1 MKSSENSSIVQEE
14 TVKREAIGLWRSS
27 VQFLSNLLDFRHD
40 TDKDATIAS
49 INSDIPFKG
58 ATAWILIC
66 SVFVAS
72 IGLNANS
79 PAVVIGAMLISPLMG
94 PILGIGLSVAM
105 NDIDT
110 MKKSLVNF
118 SVMVVLSVLTAY
130 LFFELFPLSQDSSEL
145 LARTKPDIRDVLI
158 AFFGGS
164 ALIIAKTKK
173 GTIASTIFGVAI
185 ATALMPPLCTVG
197 FGLAKG
203 GSVGLGYATG
213 ALYLF
218 TINTIFIGLA
228 TFIVLKVLRFPMLRY
243 ANSKRRKLIAR
254 SASILAI
261 VVMIPALYTFAQV
274 YKQSVFETQA
284 VGFIQNE
291 ISVNKQLQLLSSEVS
306 YEENSIEL
314 NFFNEIGAAT
324 KEDLISE
331 LRYNEAYK
339 DLKEVNLKILGSD
352 TSSYEII
359 TKVYED
365 TRQALKGREAE
376 IEALKTEI
384 TDLKSQMEVVKN
396 SQVIEGFDF
405 VGILQSVKSQFI
417 KLQQVAISQNFASSD
432 MQSVDTTY
440 VFNVAWKDP
449 NNTIEVLNTLLK
461 VYVEE
466 NFNLKN
472 VSVVNDLD

>member
-1 MKSSENSSIVQEE
+1 MKSSENSSIVQKE

-173 GTIASTIFGVAI
+173 GTIASTILGVAI

>member
-1 MKSSENSSIVQEE
+1 
-14 TVKREAIGLWRSS
+14 
-27 VQFLSNLLDFRHD
+27 
-40 TDKDATIAS
+40 
-49 INSDIPFKG
+49 
-58 ATAWILIC
+58 
-66 SVFVAS
+66 
-72 IGLNANS
+72 
-79 PAVVIGAMLISPLMG
+79 
-94 PILGIGLSVAM
+94 
-105 NDIDT
+105 
-110 MKKSLVNF
+110 
-118 SVMVVLSVLTAY
+118 
-130 LFFELFPLSQDSSEL
+130 
-145 LARTKPDIRDVLI
+145 
-158 AFFGGS
+158 
-164 ALIIAKTKK
+164 
-173 GTIASTIFGVAI
+173 
-185 ATALMPPLCTVG
+185 
-197 FGLAKG
+197 
-203 GSVGLGYATG
+203 
-213 ALYLF
+213 
-218 TINTIFIGLA
+218 
-228 TFIVLKVLRFPMLRY
+228 
-243 ANSKRRKLIAR
+243 
-254 SASILAI
+254 
-261 VVMIPALYTFAQV
+261 
-274 YKQSVFETQA
+274 

-339 DLKEVNLKILGSD
+339 DLKEVDLKILGSD

>member
-339 DLKEVNLKILGSD
+339 DLKEVDLKILGSD

>member
-1 MKSSENSSIVQEE
+1 
-14 TVKREAIGLWRSS
+14 
-27 VQFLSNLLDFRHD
+27 
-40 TDKDATIAS
+40 
-49 INSDIPFKG
+49 
-58 ATAWILIC
+58 
-66 SVFVAS
+66 
-72 IGLNANS
+72 
-79 PAVVIGAMLISPLMG
+79 
-94 PILGIGLSVAM
+94 
-105 NDIDT
+105 
-110 MKKSLVNF
+110 
-118 SVMVVLSVLTAY
+118 
-130 LFFELFPLSQDSSEL
+130 
-145 LARTKPDIRDVLI
+145 
-158 AFFGGS
+158 
-164 ALIIAKTKK
+164 
-173 GTIASTIFGVAI
+173 
-185 ATALMPPLCTVG
+185 
-197 FGLAKG
+197 
-203 GSVGLGYATG
+203 
-213 ALYLF
+213 
-218 TINTIFIGLA
+218 
-228 TFIVLKVLRFPMLRY
+228 
-243 ANSKRRKLIAR
+243 
-254 SASILAI
+254 
-261 VVMIPALYTFAQV
+261 MIPALYTFAQV

>member
-1 MKSSENSSIVQEE
+1 MKSSENSSAVQKE

-203 GSVGLGYATG
+203 GSVGFGYATG

>member
-1 MKSSENSSIVQEE
+1 MKSSENSSAVQKE

-203 GSVGLGYATG
+203 GSVGFGYATG

-339 DLKEVNLKILGSD
+339 DLKEVDLKILGSD